1 VPAEILI
8 LLYAMVLLAVI
19 GALALH
25 NELRRRGFETGR
37 TTDRVFRC
45 EKCGFVY
52 TDDPGVD
59 RSRCPQCGRT
69 NDAYEF

>member
-1 VPAEILI
+1 MAVELLI
-8 LLYAMVLLAVI
+8 LFYVLAILAAI
-19 GALALH
+19 GAHALV
-25 NELRRRGFETGR
+25 NEIQRRGFETGR
-37 TTDRVFRC
+37 SADRVFRC

-69 NDAYEF
+69 NDAFEF